1 MCVNYVCTVCAEKKR
16 PEQKGKTIPNVSE
29 MGSFSDLK
37 NVFATHKDYNDY
49 LMPCAFDGFV

>member
-1 MCVNYVCTVCAEKKR
+1 MCVNYVCTVCAKKR
-16 PEQKGKTIPNVSE
+16 PEHKGKTIPNVSE

-37 NVFATHKDYNDY
+37 NVFATYKDYNDY